1 MNETFIDTYV
11 LKDQKYLGILG
22 KFEDF
27 QIRITKGALIYY
39 LRHSGEK
46 VIKKWKF
53 SLTLCMSLLTVT
65 SFLQDIHLTGHVLN
79 AL

>member
-27 QIRITKGALIYY
+27 QFQISKRAFIYY
-39 LRHSGEK
+39 
-46 VIKKWKF
+46 
-53 SLTLCMSLLTVT
+53 VT
-65 SFLQDIHLTGHVLN
+65 T
-79 AL
+79 